1 MGRGPTNENT
11 NMYFQARK
19 KAATYNERL
28 WSREGAAELLG
39 ISVSTLAD
47 YELGNTKVVPVD
59 KVVLMADLYNAPE
72 LITGY
77 CMRECPVHGFLPLA
91 TEEKSLEGIALR
103 LLQKIRRAYMDKYL
117 SIITNFGCHGRC
129 PYCIVRENGIKVPK
143 STIGGLDKLEDAIK
157 MTGANIVSISGGGDP
172 LYRYSDNPL
181 VPMYLGMVMGICI
194 KAGIP
199 MEMHTSYTESEF
211 PYHFCKRVVYHLQ
224 SVEDL
229 ENVVRRGAEI
239 VRVVFVATEKLS
251 REEINR
257 ISDFVR
263 CSDQIDELSFRQMV
277 NDRYETEYYNDDFLK
292 AGHNKGLWHYIR
304 QKDYNIYYAENRIYT
319 KFSEIEADI
328 QEER

>member
-1 MGRGPTNENT
+1 
-11 NMYFQARK
+11 
-19 KAATYNERL
+19 
-28 WSREGAAELLG
+28 
-39 ISVSTLAD
+39 
-47 YELGNTKVVPVD
+47 
-59 KVVLMADLYNAPE
+59 
-72 LITGY
+72 
-77 CMRECPVHGFLPLA
+77 
-91 TEEKSLEGIALR
+91 
-103 LLQKIRRAYMDKYL
+103 MDKYL

-181 VPMYLGMVMGICI
+181 VPMYLGMVMAICI